1 MVPAPTLFS
10 EVGKRNMKVADL
22 SEGSWDR
29 MVELSKE
36 VPERLRVHVG
46 GNHFFFV
53 GEKGAWSTA
62 DAIDRAIVQLD
73 EWSADIDGIFAQ

>member
-1 MVPAPTLFS
+1 MMVPAHTLFA
-10 EVGKRNMKVADL
+10 EVGKRNMKIADL

-36 VPERLRVHVG
+36 APERLRVDVG

-53 GEKGAWSTA
+53 GEKGARSTA
-62 DAIDRAIVQLD
+62 DAIN
-73 EWSADIDGIFAQ
+73 